1 MISKLLALLIC
12 SLVTVFCRAQ
22 VASRFD
28 IVITELMP
36 DPSPIVGLPNAE
48 YIELKNT
55 SSTGFNL
62 LGWKI
67 SDGAGTAT
75 IGTSFILQPDSMVI
89 ICSNGSLPLFL
100 PFGRA
105 IGVASFPS
113 LNNDGD
119 LISLLSPQAKNIH
132 AVEYNKSWYG
142 NAVKS
147 AGGWSLEMID
157 SKNPCAGQNNWTA
170 SIHTT
175 GGTPG
180 KKNSVDGLN
189 TDSTPPQLK
198 RSFATDS
205 VTIVLVFDEPLDS
218 ASAAAR
224 GNYSIENGPLVN
236 AVKPLAPLFN
246 TVQLKLAT
254 ALAAG
259 TVYSI
264 TATSLTDCR
273 GNAIGGFNKVKT
285 GLAQDAASAD
295 VVINEILFNPKPGG
309 YDYVELYNRS
319 SKITDVAKLYIAN
332 RGTNGTIASPK
343 KASET
348 TFYFFPGEYIVLTE
362 DAVSL
367 DQTFFVKS
375 KDAVFT
381 LSSLPPFPD
390 NEGTV
395 VITNFQGSVVD
406 EVHYKDDWHFGLIAN
421 ADGVALERLDP
432 AGASQDRNNWHSA
445 ASTAG
450 YGTPGYQ
457 NSQFKQ
463 GVTAGATVEIVPKVF
478 SPDND
483 GMDDIAT
490 IYYSISEAGY
500 VANVII
506 FDASGTQI
514 RHLVKNALP
523 GLKGFWTWDGLGEK
537 RERLPV
543 GTYIIYTE
551 LFNLKGKKERFKNT
565 VVLARKLN

>member
-12 SLVTVFCRAQ
+12 SLVTVFCPAQ

-36 DPSPIVGLPNAE
+36 DPSPVVGLPNAE

-55 SSTGFNL
+55 SSTAFNL

-75 IGTSFILQPDSMVI
+75 VSASFVLQPDSMVI

-113 LNNDGD
+113 LNNEGD
-119 LISLLSPQAKNIH
+119 LISLLSPQGKNIH
-132 AVEYNKSWYG
+132 AVEYNISWYG
-142 NAVKS
+142 NAIK
-147 AGGWSLEMID
+147 AEGGWSLEMTD
-157 SKNPCAGQNNWTA
+157 PKNPCSGQNNWKA
-170 SIHTT
+170 SVHAT

-180 KKNSVDGLN
+180 KKNSVDGVN
-189 TDSTPPQLK
+189 TDSIPPQLK
-198 RSFATDS
+198 RSFTTDS

-218 ASAAAR
+218 ASAAVRA
-224 GNYSIENGPLVN
+224 NYFVEHGPLVS

-254 ALAAG
+254 ALASG
-259 TVYSI
+259 TIYTI
-264 TATSLTDCR
+264 TATTLTDCR
-273 GNAIGGFNKVKT
+273 GNAIGGFNKVKA
-285 GLAQDAASAD
+285 GLAQEAAPGD

-309 YDYVELYNRS
+309 YDYVELYNRG
-319 SKITDVAKLYIAN
+319 SKITDIAKLYIAN
-332 RGTNGTIASPK
+332 RGTNGAIASPK
-343 KASET
+343 KTSET
-348 TFYFFPGEYIVLTE
+348 TFYIFPGDYIVLTE
-362 DAVSL
+362 NAESL
-367 DQTFFVKS
+367 DQTYFVKN

-381 LSSLPPFPD
+381 LSSLPSFPD
-390 NEGTV
+390 DEGTV

-406 EVHYKDDWHFGLIAN
+406 EVRYKDDWQFGLITN

-463 GVTAGATVEIVPKVF
+463 GATAGAIVEIAPKVF

-490 IYYSISEAGY
+490 IHYSISEAGY
-500 VANVII
+500 VANVMI

-514 RHLVKNALP
+514 RHLVKNALT
-523 GLKGFWTWDGLGEK
+523 GLRGFWTWDGLGEK

-543 GTYIIYTE
+543 GPYIIYTE